1 MTAAQRSGPGVVTV
15 ATPWY
20 PTPTQP
26 MGGSFVAAQVRL
38 TARIADRVGV
48 VHAHEWAGGTAEVVG
63 KLREPFDDVLRA
75 MAGTGGLVRSGAV
88 GPVTRVPV
96 LITSGMSVADRAEA
110 LVRDVGTALGGRI
123 EADIVHGHV
132 GYLGGLLAARLA
144 APGCRVFA
152 TEHSSGLRA
161 LLADPQGLAQYR
173 EVLERADRVLCV
185 SRLLRDQLLDALP
198 EYAERVGVLAN
209 PVDIDAVPRR
219 DAPPE
224 ALHRWLFSGGLEEI
238 KGVRRL
244 VQAFVEVA
252 GRDPELT
259 LTMMGHGSLRA
270 ELESIAGTAGLAD
283 RVTFTGVL
291 PHAESLARM
300 RDHDLLVAPS
310 TSETFHLV
318 VPEAV
323 AAGLPVIVTRSG
335 GPQEVLEGIEDK
347 VGRFID
353 VSDDPAGII
362 EAYEDLSAG
371 LGRLDLD
378 GARDEL
384 RRRYSPD
391 AVGQALADLYGGVLR
406 DEPRPAPRVPRPVP
420 PAVVV
425 AATSGWRRDAVA
437 EEVQTGIRLGA
448 PVTVLT
454 RDQQLIDML
463 PAGMARDPAARPMAG
478 AASGA
483 KPGSPSTVSAQ
494 LSRARRLA
502 GRWRRRLAGRP
513 VPAAKPAAQGDLVTD
528 ATLVLGDAQSAPL
541 VASLMAQRPDLEVCI
556 ELDRSGALTSPDAG
570 QPQIQSAAAPHVV
583 MMVANDISRDTR
595 VRKSALAVA
604 AAGVRVTVVGYA
616 PDGRRHET
624 RLGPVTLLRV
634 PVPFFLRDHA
644 RVERQRRRRILVPGP
659 LGSPSPDQDRAAR
672 TGLAVRERDLE
683 LLRGRRHGFLQR
695 RLAARRFA
703 VRARGFSGRAA
714 ERASKLGWRA
724 WDKGMSRITGG
735 AQWRRVLPEV
745 DDYEL
750 AFGPV
755 LDELAPDAIH
765 AHDVH
770 MVGVAAR
777 ASARAAAR
785 GRRMP
790 WVYDA
795 HEWVAGL
802 SQYGGRTA
810 RVVAAWSDLEQEYVR
825 SAERIITVSPP
836 LATALSHRYHLKVT
850 PDVVRNIPPVGA
862 VGRGTADIRS
872 TLGLAADVPLM
883 VYSGGVQAARGVDT
897 AVEALAAM
905 PGVHL
910 AVVAVPTPLS
920 TACQRLREQAV
931 RLGVQDRLHLLDPV
945 APDQVSA
952 FLVTADIGLIPLR
965 HYESHEMALAN
976 KLFEY
981 LHAGIPSVVSDCR
994 AQADFVREY
1003 GIGEIHLAGDAASLA
1018 DAVGRVLANLKQ
1030 YRFAVSDPA
1039 LQADHVW
1046 EHEAAVLR
1054 GVYREILGLPPV
1066 QEPVAAAGEGGRP
1079 EPAEEEPASLRA
1091 SSDAVILGIGPANS
1105 AGQGWAWARAAERH
1119 LQDVQSCVVTV
1130 RNGKYDYPS
1139 DVPVARTAFARDTTW
1154 QAAASQAASATW
1166 THAIFEAG
1174 RPIFGTLNGRDF
1186 RGDADLLRRN
1196 GVRVGL
1202 AMHGSEIR
1210 DPRLHASTHPW
1221 SPFTDPD
1228 DANTKRLQRGCDTLL
1243 PMVRAFDGPVFVS
1256 TPDQLDYLPE
1266 ATWLPV
1272 VVDTDRWR
1280 PGPPVLERRVPLVV
1294 HAPSTP
1300 WLKGTEQV
1308 QAVLQPLADAGRI
1321 EFRLVTGMRPA
1332 QAAELIRSADVVV
1345 DQVLLGLYGVL
1356 ACEAMSAGRLVLGN
1370 VGERLRS
1377 RVPAELPVVEVTPA
1391 DLGEVLERF
1400 LSDPAA
1406 AREVAARGPAFVGQ
1420 FHDGRYSAEV
1430 LAEFL
1435 TLRESSPARAFAP
1448 PSGVPAA

>member
-1 MTAAQRSGPGVVTV
+1 MTAAVRRGPGVVTV
-15 ATPWY
+15 TTPWY

-26 MGGSFVAAQVRL
+26 MVGSFVAAQVRL

-63 KLREPFDDVLRA
+63 GLREPFDEVLRV

-88 GPVTRVPV
+88 GPVMRVPV

-123 EADIVHGHV
+123 EADVVHGHV
-132 GYLGGLLAARLA
+132 GYLGGLVAARLA
-144 APGCRVFA
+144 APGARVFA
-152 TEHSSGLRA
+152 TEHSSGLRGQ
-161 LLADPQGLAQYR
+161 LADPQGLAHYR

-185 SRLLRDQLLDALP
+185 TRLVRDQLLDALP
-198 EYAERVGVLAN
+198 DYADRVGVLAN

-219 DAPPE
+219 ERPPE
-224 ALHRWLFSGGLEEI
+224 VLRRWLFSGGLVEI

-252 GRDPELT
+252 RHDPEVT
-259 LTMMGHGSLRA
+259 LTMMGDGPLRA
-270 ELESIAGTAGLAD
+270 ELESIAGKAGVAD
-283 RVTFTGVL
+283 RLFFTGVL
-291 PHAESLARM
+291 AHTESLARM

-310 TSETFHLV
+310 ISETFHLV

-335 GPQEVLEGIEDK
+335 GPQEVLEGIEDQ

-362 EAYEDLSAG
+362 EAYEDLCAS

-378 GARDEL
+378 SARDEL
-384 RRRYSPD
+384 RRRYGPD

-406 DEPRPAPRVPRPVP
+406 DQARPSPTVPRPVP
-420 PAVVV
+420 RAVVV

-437 EEVQTGIRLGA
+437 QEAQAGIRMGA

-454 RDQQLIDML
+454 RDQQLADML
-463 PAGMARDPAARPMAG
+463 PAGVVRDPAAGPATGGGSGPTG
-478 AASGA
+478 AV
-483 KPGSPSTVSAQ
+483 STPAR
-494 LSRARRLA
+494 RARRLA

-513 VPAAKPAAQGDLVTD
+513 VPAARPRESGDLVTD
-528 ATLVLGDAQSAPL
+528 ATLVLGDAQSAPV
-541 VASLMAQRPDLEVCI
+541 VASMVVARPDLEVCI
-556 ELDRSGALTSPDAG
+556 ELDRSGALTPPDAG
-570 QPQIQSAAAPHVV
+570 QQQIQAAASPHVV

-644 RVERQRRRRILVPGP
+644 RLERQRRRRILVPGP
-659 LGSPSPDQDRAAR
+659 LGSPSADQDRAAR
-672 TGLAVRERDLE
+672 TTLAVRERDLE
-683 LLRGRRHGFLQR
+683 LLSGTRHGFLER
-695 RLAARRFA
+695 RLAARRLA
-703 VRARGFSGRAA
+703 VRARGFFGRGA

-724 WDKGMSRITGG
+724 WDKGMSRVTAG
-735 AQWRRVLPEV
+735 AQWRHVLPEV

-750 AFGPV
+750 AFGPI

-765 AHDVH
+765 AHDMH

-810 RVVAAWSDLEQEYVR
+810 RVVAAWSDLEQEYVS
-825 SAERIITVSPP
+825 SAARVITVSPP
-836 LATALSHRYHLKVT
+836 LATALSSRYHLPLL

-872 TLGLAADVPLM
+872 ILGLAGDVSLM

-920 TACQRLREQAV
+920 IACQRLHEQAV
-931 RLGVQDRLHLLDPV
+931 RLGVEDRLHLLEPV

-952 FLVTADIGLIPLR
+952 FLVTADVGLIPLR

-981 LHAGIPSVVSDCR
+981 LHAGIPTVVSDCR
-994 AQADFVREY
+994 AQADFVRENR
-1003 GIGEIHLAGDAASLA
+1003 IGEVHIAGDAASLA
-1018 DAVGRVLANLKQ
+1018 EAVRRVLANPQQ
-1030 YRFAVSDPA
+1030 YRSAAADPA

-1046 EHEAAVLR
+1046 EHEAAILR
-1054 GVYREILGLPPV
+1054 GVYREILQLPPV
-1066 QEPVAAAGEGGRP
+1066 HEPVDAPGEGGRP
-1079 EPAEEEPASLRA
+1079 EPAEEEPASRRTG
-1091 SSDAVILGIGPANS
+1091 SDAVVLGIGPANS

-1119 LQDVQSCVVTV
+1119 LHGVQSCVVAV

-1139 DVPVARTAFARDTTW
+1139 DIPVARTAFARDTTW
-1154 QAAASQAASATW
+1154 QTAASLAAGATW

-1186 RGDADLLRRN
+1186 RGDADLLRRA
-1196 GVRVGL
+1196 GVKVGL

-1210 DPRLHASTHPW
+1210 DPRLHAANHAW
-1221 SPFTDPD
+1221 SPFADPD
-1228 DANTKRLQRGCDTLL
+1228 EPNTKRLQRGCDVLL
-1243 PMVRAFDGPVFVS
+1243 PLVRAFDGPVFVS

-1272 VVDTDRWR
+1272 AIDTDRWR
-1280 PGPPVLERRVPLVV
+1280 PGPAVLEHRVPLVV

-1321 EFRLVTGMRPA
+1321 ELRLVTGMRPA

-1377 RVPAELPVVEVTPA
+1377 RVPDEVPVVEVTPA
-1391 DLGEVLERF
+1391 DLGQVLERF
-1400 LSDPAA
+1400 LLDPAA
-1406 AREVAARGPAFVGQ
+1406 AREVAAKGPAFVEK
-1420 FHDGRYSAEV
+1420 FHDGRYSSEV

-1435 TLRESSPARAFAP
+1435 TIP
-1448 PSGVPAA
+1448 